1 MADAFSIQKRKHDN
15 REEAV
20 FSILIP
26 TWNNLPYLKLC
37 IQSIKR
43 NSKFHHQLI
52 VHVNEGNDGTL
63 EWIQSQPDIDFT
75 ASKTNIGVCYALNI
89 CSALATTDYIV
100 YLNDDMYLCP
110 GWDEALLDEIKG
122 LGHNAFFFSCTPVEP
137 AETGNACVIVK
148 DFGRDIESFREEK
161 LLKEYAGLEKSDWSG
176 STWPP
181 NIVHKDYW
189 NLVGG
194 YSTEFSPGMY
204 SDPDFSMK
212 LWKAGVRLF
221 KGVSKSRAY
230 HFGSKSVGRVVKNK
244 GYQTFVAKWGM
255 TSGTFTRIFLKSG
268 ASFAGPLTEPEIP
281 ALVRWKNRFKKLQ
294 LGLKRPA

>member
-1 MADAFSIQKRKHDN
+1 MAEEFSLQKRKGENHGD
-15 REEAV
+15 AV

-37 IQSIKR
+37 LQSIKK
-43 NSKFHHQLI
+43 NSKFRHQVI
-52 VHVNEGNDGTL
+52 VHVNEGSDGTL
-63 EWIQSQPDIDFT
+63 SWIQSQPDIDFT

-89 CSALATTDYIV
+89 CSVLASTDYIV

-110 GWDEALLDEIKG
+110 GWDQALLDEIKAID
-122 LGHNAFFFSCTPVEP
+122 HPHFFFSCTPIEP
-137 AETGNACVIVK
+137 IDTGNACVIVK
-148 DFGRDIESFREEK
+148 DFGTDIESFREEN
-161 LLKEYAGLEKSDWSG
+161 LLNEFSNLQKSDWSG

-181 NIVHKDYW
+181 NIVHKDIW

-194 YSTEFSPGMY
+194 YSIEFSPGMY

-244 GYQTFVAKWGM
+244 GYQTFISKWGI
-255 TSGTFTRIFLKSG
+255 TSGTFTRLFLKSG
-268 ASFAGPLTEPEIP
+268 LKFEGSLKEPEIP
-281 ALVRWKNRFKKLQ
+281 TGIRWKNMIRKIQAGMKQ
-294 LGLKRPA
+294 GR